1 MGDKGVCKTWSV
13 DLLMKTFLGLKPN
26 DKIDPGGQ
34 NPTIKRY
41 AGYITQPTFIEDNS
55 SSNKV

>member
-1 MGDKGVCKTWSV
+1 MEFAEYCGFQVHTIG
-13 DLLMKTFLGLKPN
+13 LLVTIF
-26 DKIDPGGQ
+26 KIDPGGQ